1 VNKAFVKEEDHQADS
16 LPDHLIPPQANLVT
30 ERGLS
35 LIEAEIAQLEET
47 RSAARLAGKST
58 AGFERDLRYWRERQA
73 SAHVVKPQDDDRVQ
87 FGSSVTLEREDGRRL
102 TYRIVGIDEANPA
115 QGTLSYVSP
124 LAQAMMDNRRGDA
137 VQVGS
142 LNGRIVE
149 IG

>member
-1 VNKAFVKEEDHQADS
+1 MDDQQADT
-16 LPDHLIPPQANLVT
+16 LPDHLIPPHANLVT

-35 LIEAEIAQLEET
+35 LIDAEIAHLEEA
-47 RSAARLAGKST
+47 RSAARLVGEST
-58 AGFERDLRYWRERQA
+58 TGFERDLRYWHERQA
-73 SAHVVKPQDDDRVQ
+73 SAQVVKPQNNDRVQ

-115 QGTLSYVSP
+115 EGTLSYVSP
-124 LAQAMMDNRRGDA
+124 LAQAMMDSGRGDA

-142 LNGRIVE
+142 LNAKIVE